1 MSSSHKAQNQLKMD
15 IYRKLIEE
23 LIRRNA
29 STTNE
34 ALKIRQELCRL
45 YKPKIMPSLIQ
56 TMLRADKNEIS
67 KLSFLKTKPMRT
79 ASGVAPV
86 AVMTKPAKC
95 PHGKCTICPGG
106 PKSEFGTVPQS
117 YTGEEPAARRAARN
131 NYDPYLQVF
140 NRLEQYALLNQTAQK
155 IEMIIM
161 GGTFPARPKSYQ
173 EKFVAYSLK
182 AMNDFSRFYDKKG
195 FGIDKFRKHFLLP
208 CEVND
213 EKRFRQVQKN
223 TLKLKGKAELKKE
236 QAKNEKAMHR
246 CVAMCVETRPDYCTE
261 KEIDEML
268 KLGVTRVELG
278 VQSVSDKVLER
289 INRKHTVQ
297 DSVKATQ
304 LLKDSFL
311 KVGYHISPGLPDSTP
326 EKDVEMFKILFE
338 NKDFKPDALK
348 IYPCMVLKGTKLYDE
363 YKSGKYKP
371 LNTEEAARIIAAGKR
386 YIPEYCWVMRVQR
399 DIPTK
404 MTEAGV
410 GLTNL
415 RQGIK
420 AECRCI
426 RCREPRGG
434 KIDLNKLRIKTAIYE
449 ASGGKEAFIAAEAE
463 DKLIG
468 FCRLRKPHKPY
479 RKEITP
485 NSTGI
490 RELHVYSQAMS
501 LGEKADES
509 MQHKGIGKMLMREA
523 EKTAKERFRA
533 DKMLVIAGIGVKQY
547 YKSLGYRKDGP
558 YMSKSF

>member
-1 MSSSHKAQNQLKMD
+1 MD

-23 LIRRNA
+23 LIRRKA
-29 STTNE
+29 KTPKD

-45 YKPKIMPSLIQ
+45 YKPKIMPSFIQ
-56 TMLRADKNEIS
+56 TLLRADKNEIS

-86 AVMTKPAKC
+86 AIMTKPAKC
-95 PHGKCTICPGG
+95 PHGKCTMCPGG
-106 PKSEFGTVPQS
+106 PESEFGTVPQS

-140 NRLEQYALLNQTAQK
+140 NRLEQYALLNHAAQK

-161 GGTFPARPKSYQ
+161 GGTFPARPKNYQ
-173 EKFVAYSLK
+173 EKFVAHALK

-195 FGIDKFRKHFLLP
+195 LNIDKFRKHFLLP

-223 TLKLKGKAELKKE
+223 SLELKGKAELERE
-236 QAKNEKAMHR
+236 QKRNEKAMHR
-246 CVAMCVETRPDYCTE
+246 CVAMCAETRPDYCTE

-297 DSVKATQ
+297 DSIKATQ

-311 KVGYHISPGLPDSTP
+311 KVGYHIAPGLPGSTP
-326 EKDVEMFKILFE
+326 EEDAEMFRILFE

-348 IYPCMVLKGTKLYDE
+348 IYPCMVLRGTKLYDE
-363 YKSGKYKP
+363 YKAGKYKP
-371 LNTEEAARIIAAGKR
+371 LSTEEAARTIAAGKR
-386 YIPEYCWVMRVQR
+386 YIPEYCRIMRVQR

-415 RQGIK
+415 RQVIK

-426 RCREPRGG
+426 RCREPRNE
-434 KIDLNKLRIKTAIYE
+434 KIDLGKLATRTILYE
-449 ASGGKEAFIAAEAE
+449 ASGGTEAFIAAEAE

-468 FCRLRKPHKPY
+468 FCRLRKPYKPH
-479 RKEITP
+479 RKEITS
-485 NSTGI
+485 NSAGI
-490 RELHVYSQAMS
+490 RELHVYSQAMPI
-501 LGEKADES
+501 GEQADES
-509 MQHKGIGKMLMREA
+509 MQHKGIGKMLMQKA
-523 EKTAKERFRA
+523 EETARNRFKA
-533 DKMLVIAGIGVKQY
+533 DKVLVISGIGARMY
-547 YKSLGYRKDGP
+547 YSALGYRRDGP
-558 YMSKSF
+558 YMSKKI

>member
-1 MSSSHKAQNQLKMD
+1 MD

-23 LIRRNA
+23 LMRRNA
-29 STTNE
+29 STTND
-34 ALKIRQELCRL
+34 ALRIRQELCRQH
-45 YKPKIMPSLIQ
+45 KPKIMPSFIQ
-56 TMLRADKNEIS
+56 TLLRAKKEELQ

-86 AVMTKPAKC
+86 AIMTKPAKC
-95 PHGKCTICPGG
+95 PHGKCTMCPGG
-106 PKSEFGTVPQS
+106 PESEFGTVPQS

-161 GGTFPARPKSYQ
+161 GGTFPARLKKYQ
-173 EKFVAYSLK
+173 EKFVAYALK

-195 FGIDKFRKHFLLP
+195 LDIDKFRKHFLLP

-213 EKRFRQVQKN
+213 QKRFRQVQKN
-223 TLKLKGKAELKKE
+223 TLKLKGKAELARE
-236 QAKNEKAMHR
+236 QTRNEKAMHR
-246 CVAMCVETRPDYCTE
+246 CVAMCVETRPDYCGN
-261 KEIDEML
+261 KEVDQML

-278 VQSVSDKVLER
+278 VQSVYEKALEAAER
-289 INRKHTVQ
+289 GHTVA
-297 DSVKATQ
+297 DSAMATQ
-304 LLKDSFL
+304 MLKDAFL
-311 KVGYHISPGLPDSTP
+311 KVGYHIMPGLPGSTP
-326 EKDVEMFKILFE
+326 EKDIEMFKILFE

-363 YKSGKYKP
+363 YKTGKYKP
-371 LNTEEAARIIAAGKR
+371 LSTEEATRIIAEGKKHIR
-386 YIPEYCWVMRVQR
+386 EYCRVMRVQR

-426 RCREPRGG
+426 RCREPRGE
-434 KIDLNKLRIKTAIYE
+434 KIDLSRLKIKTIFYE
-449 ASGGKEAFIAAEAE
+449 ASGGEEVFIAAEAE

-468 FCRLRKPHKPY
+468 FCRLRKPCNPY
-479 RKEITP
+479 RKEITQ
-485 NSTGI
+485 NSAGI
-490 RELHVYSQAMS
+490 RELHVYSQA
-501 LGEKADES
+501 LQIGEQTDES
-509 MQHKGIGKMLMREA
+509 MQHKGIGKMLMQEA
-523 EKTAKERFRA
+523 ESIAKERFKA
-533 DKMLVIAGIGVKQY
+533 NKMLVIAGIGVKQY
-547 YKSLGYRKDGP
+547 YTRLEYRKDGP
-558 YMSKSF
+558 YMSKRI